1 MRRLMALVLALV
13 CMLSLVLSFAGCSTI
28 ELQTSV
34 YSFSGANEHF
44 AISNGVI
51 VLDDSTEAFYGGNI
65 SADED
70 FFAEAISYSATF
82 YISSHGERKVI
93 LSSKVVD
100 LTGESVDFSG
110 EIGSISGDDVLTQNK
125 IDEIDDLRYNLYCDL
140 SVTNKD
146 GTESVYSVQM
156 NLTEIVRKNTNS
168 K

>member
-1 MRRLMALVLALV
+1 MKKSLILLLILTLAI
-13 CMLSLVLSFAGCSTI
+13 SLVGCSTA

-34 YSFSGANEHF
+34 YSFSGANEYF

-70 FFAEAISYSATF
+70 FFAEATSYSVTF
-82 YISSHGERKVI
+82 YISSDGEKKVI

-100 LTGESVDFSG
+100 LTGEAVDFSG

-125 IDEIDDLRYNLYCDL
+125 IDEIDDLHYNLYCDL

-156 NLTEIVRKNTNS
+156 NLTEIVRKNTNY

>member
-1 MRRLMALVLALV
+1 MKKLIALVLTLIFV
-13 CMLSLVLSFAGCSTI
+13 LSLVGCSTA

-34 YSFSGANEHF
+34 YSFSGASEYF
-44 AISNGVI
+44 TISNGVI

-65 SADED
+65 CADED
-70 FFAEAISYSATF
+70 FFAEATSYSVTF
-82 YISSHGERKVI
+82 YISSDGEKKVI

-100 LTGESVDFSG
+100 LTGETVDFYG
-110 EIGSISGDDVLTQNK
+110 EVGSISGDDVLTQNK

-156 NLTEIVRKNTNS
+156 SLTEIVRKNTKSN
-168 K
+168 

>member
-1 MRRLMALVLALV
+1 MKKSLIFLLLLTFAI
-13 CMLSLVLSFAGCSTI
+13 SLVGCPTT
-28 ELQTSV
+28 EQQTSV
-34 YSFSGANEHF
+34 YSFSGANEYF
-44 AISNGVI
+44 GINNGVI
-51 VLDDSTEAFYGGNI
+51 VLDDSTEAFYGGTI

-70 FFAEAISYSATF
+70 FLAEATSYSATF
-82 YISSHGERKVI
+82 YISSDGEKKVI

-140 SVTNKD
+140 SVTYKD

-156 NLTEIVRKNTNS
+156 NLTEIVRKSTNS

>member
-1 MRRLMALVLALV
+1 MKKSLILLLILTLVI
-13 CMLSLVLSFAGCSTI
+13 SLVGCSTA

-34 YSFSGANEHF
+34 YSFSGANEYF

-70 FFAEAISYSATF
+70 FFAEATSYSATF
-82 YISSHGERKVI
+82 YISSHGEKKVI

-100 LTGESVDFSG
+100 LTGEAVDFSG

-168 K
+168 N

>member
-1 MRRLMALVLALV
+1 MKRALILILILTFA
-13 CMLSLVLSFAGCSTI
+13 LSFAGCSTT

-34 YSFSGANEHF
+34 YSFSGANEYF

-70 FFAEAISYSATF
+70 FFAEATSYSVTF
-82 YISSHGERKVI
+82 YISSDGEKKVI

-100 LTGESVDFSG
+100 LTGETVDFSG
-110 EIGSISGDDVLTQNK
+110 EVGSISGDDVLTQNK

-156 NLTEIVRKNTNS
+156 SLTEIVRKNTSS

>member
-1 MRRLMALVLALV
+1 MKKSLILLLILTLAI
-13 CMLSLVLSFAGCSTI
+13 SLVGCSTA

-34 YSFSGANEHF
+34 YSFSGSNEYF

-51 VLDDSTEAFYGGNI
+51 VLDDSTEVFYGGTI
-65 SADED
+65 SAEED
-70 FFAEAISYSATF
+70 FFAEATSYSVTF
-82 YISSHGERKVI
+82 YISLDGEKKVI

-100 LTGESVDFSG
+100 LTGEAVVFSG

-125 IDEIDDLRYNLYCDL
+125 IDEIDDLHYNLYCDL
-140 SVTNKD
+140 AVTNKD

-156 NLTEIVRKNTNS
+156 NLTEIVRKSTNS

>member
-1 MRRLMALVLALV
+1 MKRALILILILTFA
-13 CMLSLVLSFAGCSTI
+13 LSFAGCSTT

-34 YSFSGANEHF
+34 YSFSGASEYF
-44 AISNGVI
+44 SISNGVI
-51 VLDDSTEAFYGGNI
+51 VLDDSTEAFYGGTI

-70 FFAEAISYSATF
+70 FFAEATSYSATF
-82 YISSHGERKVI
+82 YISSHGEKKVI

-100 LTGESVDFSG
+100 LTGEAVDFSG

-125 IDEIDDLRYNLYCDL
+125 IDEIDDLHYNLYCDL
-140 SVTNKD
+140 AVTNKD

-156 NLTEIVRKNTNS
+156 NLTEIVRKSTNS

>member
-1 MRRLMALVLALV
+1 MKKSLILLLILTLAI
-13 CMLSLVLSFAGCSTI
+13 SLVGCSTA

-34 YSFSGANEHF
+34 YSFSGASEYFSIN
-44 AISNGVI
+44 NGVV

-70 FFAEAISYSATF
+70 FFAEATSYSVTF
-82 YISSHGERKVI
+82 YISSDGEKKVI
-93 LSSKVVD
+93 MSSKVVD

-156 NLTEIVRKNTNS
+156 NLTEIVRKSTNS

>member
-1 MRRLMALVLALV
+1 MKKSLILLLILTLAI
-13 CMLSLVLSFAGCSTI
+13 SLVGCSTA

-34 YSFSGANEHF
+34 YSFSGANEYF

-70 FFAEAISYSATF
+70 FFNEATSYSATF
-82 YISSHGERKVI
+82 YISSHGEKKVI

-100 LTGESVDFSG
+100 LTGEAVDFSG

-140 SVTNKD
+140 SVANKD

-156 NLTEIVRKNTNS
+156 NLTEIIRKNTNS
-168 K
+168 N

>member
-1 MRRLMALVLALV
+1 MKRALIFMLVLTF
-13 CMLSLVLSFAGCSTI
+13 VLSFAGCSTI

-34 YSFSGANEHF
+34 YSFSGANEYF
-44 AISNGVI
+44 GINNGVI
-51 VLDDSTEAFYGGNI
+51 VLDDSTEVFYGGTI
-65 SADED
+65 SAEED
-70 FFAEAISYSATF
+70 FFAEATSYSVTF
-82 YISSHGERKVI
+82 YISLDGEKKVI

-100 LTGESVDFSG
+100 LTGEAVVFSG

-156 NLTEIVRKNTNS
+156 TLTEIVRKNTDS

>member
-1 MRRLMALVLALV
+1 MKKFLIFLLLLTFAI
-13 CMLSLVLSFAGCSTI
+13 SLVGCSTT

-34 YSFSGANEHF
+34 YSFSGANEYF

-65 SADED
+65 SADEG
-70 FFAEAISYSATF
+70 FFAEATSYSATF
-82 YISSHGERKVI
+82 YISSHGEKKVI

-100 LTGESVDFSG
+100 LTGEAVDFSG

>member
-1 MRRLMALVLALV
+1 MKKSLIFLLLLTFAI
-13 CMLSLVLSFAGCSTI
+13 SLVGCSTT
-28 ELQTSV
+28 EQQTCV

-44 AISNGVI
+44 TINNGVI

-70 FFAEAISYSATF
+70 FFAEATSYSATF
-82 YISSHGERKVI
+82 YISSHGEKKVI

-100 LTGESVDFSG
+100 LTGEAVDFSG

-156 NLTEIVRKNTNS
+156 NLTEIVRKNTNY

>member
-1 MRRLMALVLALV
+1 MKKSLILLLILTLAI
-13 CMLSLVLSFAGCSTI
+13 SLVGCSTA

-34 YSFSGANEHF
+34 YSFSGASEYFSIN
-44 AISNGVI
+44 NGVI
-51 VLDDSTEAFYGGNI
+51 VLDNSTEAFYGGNI
-65 SADED
+65 SAEED
-70 FFAEAISYSATF
+70 FFAEASSYSVTF
-82 YISSHGERKVI
+82 YISSHGEKKVI

-100 LTGESVDFSG
+100 LTGETVDFSG
-110 EIGSISGDDVLTQNK
+110 EVGSISGDDVLTQNK

>member
-1 MRRLMALVLALV
+1 MKKSLILLLILTLAI
-13 CMLSLVLSFAGCSTI
+13 SLVGCSTA

-34 YSFSGANEHF
+34 YSFSGANEYF

-70 FFAEAISYSATF
+70 FFNEATSYSATF
-82 YISSHGERKVI
+82 YISSHGEKKVI

-100 LTGESVDFSG
+100 LTGEAVDFSG

-168 K
+168 N